1 MTAHRKPLPQRRASE
16 TFELRH
22 GNHRGTF
29 QVTIG
34 YYPDGS
40 IGEVFVSGAKAGSE
54 VEAVA
59 RDSAVLLSIAVQ
71 FGVPLEIIRH
81 AITREA
87 NGAPSTI
94 IGAVIDRLDE
104 KNA

>member
-1 MTAHRKPLPQRRASE
+1 LIAHRKPLPQRRASE

-40 IGEVFVSGAKAGSE
+40 VGEVFVSGAKAGSE
-54 VEAVA
+54 VEAIT
-59 RDSAVLLSIAVQ
+59 RDGAILLSIAVQ
-71 FGVPLEIIRH
+71 FGVPLKIIRH

-87 NGAPSTI
+87 DGSASTI
-94 IGAVIDRLDE
+94 IGAVIDQLGE
-104 KNA
+104 NT